1 MPRLTLF
8 KKILII
14 TFLLSLLPLMAS
26 SLILFFNLETT
37 SARLTSEIGDT
48 ADIQASESLQM
59 RASQVAESMADF
71 LRQCESDLI
80 FLSGSQLDQA
90 TLLNF
95 YASRRG
101 EIWYRTG
108 SASAPLEIREQVPLY
123 RSIALIDKNGRE
135 KLVIRDGAVVP
146 AIKLRNV
153 AEPARTEFLTE
164 DYFIRVRT
172 QPGKIYVSHLTGFH
186 ISKQDQLNGA
196 DEPEHARDGKSYQG
210 VIRLAA
216 ALFDARGTFNGVV
229 VVSLDHRHL
238 MEFTQHIDP
247 GHNFSTV
254 FPSYSSGNYAFM
266 FDDEGWIITH
276 PKYWDIRG
284 LDARG
289 QLIPPYSASSAKSD
303 IDNGRI
309 PFNLDHAGFIH
320 PNYPLVADQVRKQ
333 KAGFVDTTNV
343 GGAKKIMAYAPII
356 YDSGDYARHGVFG
369 GITIGFQ
376 LDQFQDAA
384 RKGSRLI
391 NLQLG
396 EHRTRS
402 GFILLITSILAGF
415 SAWGLSRGITRPLLQ
430 LTEGAHKLAEGD
442 IRSRV
447 VATSSDEIGV
457 LGRTFNFMADEL
469 ETRKNSLL
477 ATLDELQ
484 RSRMDILEERNFK
497 TSILESISSA
507 IITISP
513 AGVLTSING
522 VGLSFLPDTAWLGE
536 MYNNVFAEWPDVSAR
551 IDTVLQSSQG
561 YGREPLSR
569 LIDGE
574 MTYYDFG
581 LFPIGADAEMGL
593 TITLRNETERERLRE
608 ETIRLDRLA
617 SLGKLSAGIAHE
629 VRNPLTGISL
639 LLDDLHDKP
648 GFSAEDKEMLS
659 KALSE
664 IERVERLISALLNY
678 SSPVRTSF
686 REGDLTQLVKDIL
699 LLMRR
704 QAEKQGV
711 TLNVSYASLPQFRF
725 DPEKI
730 RQALI
735 NILKNALEVL
745 ESGGEI
751 SIATECRD
759 TTVTV
764 AIHDNGPGIPQQD
777 LPLIFEPFFT
787 RKGAGTGLGLSI
799 TQRIIEEHHGSLTVE
814 SDDSTGT
821 TFRIALPFDNPADLP
836 DGVRGQEMTVDVKA
850 RKLAVVRLIDN
861 LEKGDKL

>member
-8 KKILII
+8 KKILVI
-14 TFLLSLLPLMAS
+14 TLLLSLLPLVTS

-37 SARLTSEIGDT
+37 SSRLSSEIGGT
-48 ADIQASESLQM
+48 ADTQASESLQM
-59 RASQVAESMADF
+59 RASQVAENVADF

-80 FLSGSQLDQA
+80 FLSGSRLDRA
-90 TLLNF
+90 TLLKF

-108 SASAPLEIREQVPLY
+108 SASAPFETREQVPLY
-123 RSIALIDKNGRE
+123 RSIALIDRDGRE

-146 AIKLRNV
+146 TTDLKDV
-153 AEPARTEFLTE
+153 SVPARTEFLTE
-164 DYFIRVRT
+164 DYFTRVRT

-186 ISKQDQLNGA
+186 VSKQEQLNGA
-196 DEPEHARDGKSYQG
+196 DEPEDALDGKSYQG
-210 VIRLAA
+210 VIRFAA
-216 ALFDARGTFNGVV
+216 PLFDARGSFSGAVV
-229 VVSLDHRHL
+229 ISLDHRHL

-247 GHNFSTV
+247 GKNFSTA
-254 FPSYSSGNYAFM
+254 FPSYKSGNYAFM

-289 QLIPPYSASSAKSD
+289 GLIPPYSELSPKSD
-303 IDNGRI
+303 IQSGRI

-320 PNYPLVADQVRKQ
+320 PNYPRVADQTRKHR
-333 KAGFVDTTNV
+333 AGFVDTTNV
-343 GGAKKIMAYAPII
+343 GGARKIMAYAPII
-356 YDSGDYARHGVFG
+356 YDSGDYSRHGVFG
-369 GITIGFQ
+369 GVTIGSQ

-391 NLQLG
+391 NQQLG

-402 GFILLITSILAGF
+402 GVIVLITAILAGI
-415 SAWGLSRGITRPLLQ
+415 SAWGLSRNITRPLLQ
-430 LTEGAHKLAEGD
+430 LTESAHKLAGGD
-442 IRSRV
+442 ARIRV
-447 VATSSDEIGV
+447 TVTSADEIGE
-457 LGRTFNFMADEL
+457 LGRTFNLMADEL
-469 ETRKNSLL
+469 EIRKNSLL

-484 RSRMDILEERNFK
+484 RSRIDILDERNFK
-497 TSILESISSA
+497 TSVLESISSA

-513 AGVLTSING
+513 AGVLTSVNG
-522 VGLSFLPDTAWLGE
+522 VGQKLLSDSPCFGGE
-536 MYNNVFAEWPDVSAR
+536 YHEVFAAWPDVSAR
-551 IDTVLQSSQG
+551 IEAVLRTKEG
-561 YGREPLSR
+561 YGRVPLNR
-569 LIDGE
+569 QIDGE

-581 LFPIGADAEMGL
+581 LFPIGSDAEMGL
-593 TITLRNETERERLRE
+593 TVTLRNETERERLRE
-608 ETIRLDRLA
+608 ETVRLDRLA

-648 GFSAEDKEMLS
+648 GFSAEEKEMLS
-659 KALSE
+659 RALSE

-678 SSPVRTSF
+678 SSPARTSF
-686 REGDLTQLVKDIL
+686 REGDLTQILRDIL

-704 QAEKQGV
+704 EAEKRGV
-711 TLNVSYASLPQFRF
+711 AIDVSYAQLPLFRF

-745 ESGGEI
+745 DSGGI
-751 SIATECRD
+751 IALTTECLD
-759 TTVTV
+759 DAVTI
-764 AIHDNGPGIPQQD
+764 AIHDNGPGIRGQD
-777 LPLIFEPFFT
+777 LPLVFEPFFT

-799 TQRIIEEHHGSLTVE
+799 TQRIIEEHHGTLTVE
-814 SDDSTGT
+814 SGDTTGT
-821 TFRIALPFDNPADLP
+821 TFRITLPLGNQPA
-836 DGVRGQEMTVDVKA
+836 
-850 RKLAVVRLIDN
+850 
-861 LEKGDKL
+861 

>member
-8 KKILII
+8 KKFLVI
-14 TFLLSLLPLMAS
+14 TLLLSLLPLITS
-26 SLILFFNLETT
+26 SLILFFNLEST
-37 SARLTSEIGDT
+37 SARLTSEIGGT

-59 RASQVAESMADF
+59 RATQVAESMADF

-80 FLSGSQLDQA
+80 FLSSSQLDQT

-108 SASAPLEIREQVPLY
+108 SSSPPHEAREQVPLY
-123 RSIALIDKNGRE
+123 RSVALIDKHGRE

-146 AIKLRNV
+146 AQELRDV
-153 AEPARTEFLTE
+153 SDPARTEFLTE
-164 DYFIRVRT
+164 DYFTRVRT
-172 QPGKIYVSHLTGFH
+172 RPGKIYVSHLTGFH
-186 ISKQDQLNGA
+186 ISKQEQLNGA
-196 DEPEHARDGKSYQG
+196 DEPEHAFGGKSYQG
-210 VIRLAA
+210 VIRFAA
-216 ALFDARGTFNGVV
+216 ALFDARGSFNGVV
-229 VVSLDHRHL
+229 VISLDHRHL

-254 FPSYSSGNYAFM
+254 FPSYKSGNYAFM

-284 LDARG
+284 LDSRG
-289 QLIPPYSASSAKSD
+289 RLISPYSKSSAQSD
-303 IDNGRI
+303 IDSGRI

-320 PNYPLVADQVRKQ
+320 PNYPRVADQVRMQ
-333 KAGFVDTTNV
+333 KAGFVDTTNI
-343 GGAKKIMAYAPII
+343 GGARKIMAFAPII
-356 YDSGDYARHGVFG
+356 YGSGDYARQGVFG

-391 NLQLG
+391 NQQLG
-396 EHRTRS
+396 EHRSRS
-402 GFILLITSILAGF
+402 AFILLFTSLLAGF

-430 LTEGAHKLAEGD
+430 LTEGARKLAGGD

-447 VATSSDEIGV
+447 AVTTADEIGE
-457 LGRTFNFMADEL
+457 LTRTFNFMADEL
-469 ETRKNSLL
+469 ETRKNNLL
-477 ATLDELQ
+477 ATLDQLQ
-484 RSRMDILEERNFK
+484 RSRIDILEERNFK

-522 VGLSFLPDTAWLGE
+522 VGQKFLSDDVCLGVE
-536 MYNNVFAEWPDVSAR
+536 YHEVFAAWPDVCTR
-551 IDTVLQSSQG
+551 IEVVLRSKRG
-561 YGREPLSR
+561 YGREPLNR
-569 LIDGE
+569 QIDGE
-574 MTYYDFG
+574 MTYYDVG
-581 LFPIGADAEMGL
+581 LFPIGTDAEMGL
-593 TITLRNETERERLRE
+593 TVTLRNETERERLRE
-608 ETIRLDRLA
+608 ETVRLDRLA

-648 GFSAEDKEMLS
+648 GFSAEEKEMLS

-678 SSPVRTSF
+678 SSPVRTAF
-686 REGDLTQLVKDIL
+686 REGDLTGLAKDVL
-699 LLMRR
+699 MMMRR

-711 TLNVSYASLPQFRF
+711 VLNVTYGPLPQFRF

-745 ESGGEI
+745 ESGGIITI
-751 SIATECRD
+751 STGCSD

-764 AIHDNGPGIPQQD
+764 AITDNGPGIRQQD

-799 TQRIIEEHHGSLTVE
+799 TQRIIEEHHGTLTVE
-814 SDDSTGT
+814 SDGSTGT
-821 TFRIALPFDNPADLP
+821 TFRIALPLDNQSA
-836 DGVRGQEMTVDVKA
+836 
-850 RKLAVVRLIDN
+850 
-861 LEKGDKL
+861 

>member
-8 KKILII
+8 KKILVI
-14 TFLLSLLPLMAS
+14 TLLLSLLPLMAS
-26 SLILFFNLETT
+26 SLILFFNLEST
-37 SARLTSEIGDT
+37 SARLTSEIGGT

-59 RASQVAESMADF
+59 RATQIAENVAD
-71 LRQCESDLI
+71 LLHQCENDLM
-80 FLSGSQLDQA
+80 FLSRSQLDRS

-95 YASRRG
+95 YFSRRG
-101 EIWYRTG
+101 EIWYQTG
-108 SASAPLEIREQVPLY
+108 SASAPMEIHEQVPLY
-123 RSIALIDKNGRE
+123 HSISLIDRNGQE
-135 KLVIRDGAVVP
+135 KLVIKDGETIP
-146 AIKLRNV
+146 AAELKNV
-153 AEPARTEFLTE
+153 SHPAGTEFLTE
-164 DYFIRVRT
+164 DYFNRVRT

-196 DEPEHARDGKSYQG
+196 DEPEHAYDGKSYKG

-216 ALFDARGTFNGVV
+216 ALFDARGSFNGVV

-254 FPSYSSGNYAFM
+254 FPSYKSGNYAFM

-289 QLIPPYSASSAKSD
+289 RLIPPYSEKSAKSD

-320 PNYPLVADQVRKQ
+320 PNYPRVADQVRRQ

-356 YDSGDYARHGVFG
+356 YGSGDYSRHGVFG

-391 NLQLG
+391 NQQLG

-402 GFILLITSILAGF
+402 AVILLITSILAGF

-430 LTEGAHKLAEGD
+430 LTEGANKLAEGD
-442 IRSRV
+442 IHSRV
-447 VATSSDEIGV
+447 AVSSADEIGV

-469 ETRKNSLL
+469 EIRKNSLL

-484 RSRMDILEERNFK
+484 RSRIDILEERNFK

-513 AGVLTSING
+513 GGVLTSING
-522 VGLSFLPDTAWLGE
+522 VGQSVLSDAVCLGRKYTE
-536 MYNNVFAEWPDVSAR
+536 AFAAWPDVSAR
-551 IDTVLQSSQG
+551 IGDVLRGKKG

-569 LIDGE
+569 QIDGE

-648 GFSAEDKEMLS
+648 GFSVEDREMLS

-678 SSPVRTSF
+678 SSPVRTAF

-704 QAEKQGV
+704 QAEKQGI
-711 TLNVSYASLPQFRF
+711 TLNVSYVLLPQFRF

-735 NILKNALEVL
+735 NILKNAFEVL
-745 ESGGEI
+745 ESGGVVT
-751 SIATECRD
+751 IATGCHD

-764 AIHDNGPGIPQQD
+764 TIHDNGPGIREQD

-814 SDDSTGT
+814 SDGSSGS
-821 TFRIALPFDNPADLP
+821 TFRITLPLDN
-836 DGVRGQEMTVDVKA
+836 QSM
-850 RKLAVVRLIDN
+850 
-861 LEKGDKL
+861 

>member
-8 KKILII
+8 KKILV
-14 TFLLSLLPLMAS
+14 TTLLLSLLPLIAS
-26 SLILFFNLETT
+26 SLILFFNLEAT
-37 SARLTSEIGDT
+37 SARLTSEIGGT

-59 RASQVAESMADF
+59 RASHIAENVADF
-71 LRQCESDLI
+71 LHQCESDLI
-80 FLSGSQLDQA
+80 FLSRSQLDQT

-108 SASAPLEIREQVPLY
+108 SVAAPFETREQVPLY
-123 RSIALIDKNGRE
+123 RSIALIDKHGQE
-135 KLVIRDGAVVP
+135 KLVIRDGAAVP
-146 AIKLRNV
+146 AAELKNV
-153 AEPARTEFLTE
+153 ADPARTEFMTE
-164 DYFIRVRT
+164 EYFTSVRT
-172 QPGKIYVSHLTGFH
+172 HPGKIYVSHLTGFH
-186 ISKQDQLNGA
+186 ISKQEQLNGA
-196 DEPEHARDGKSYQG
+196 DEPENALDGKSYQG
-210 VIRLAA
+210 VIRFAA
-216 ALFDARGTFNGVV
+216 ALSDARGSFNGVV
-229 VVSLDHRHL
+229 VISLDHRHL
-238 MEFTQHIDP
+238 MELTQHIDP

-254 FPSYSSGNYAFM
+254 FPSYKSGNYAFM

-284 LDARG
+284 LDAHGR
-289 QLIPPYSASSAKSD
+289 LIPPYSVSSTKAD
-303 IDNGRI
+303 IDSGRI

-320 PNYPLVADQVRKQ
+320 PNYPRVADQVRSL

-343 GGAKKIMAYAPII
+343 GGAKKIMAYAPVI

-384 RKGSRLI
+384 HKGSRLI
-391 NLQLG
+391 NQQLG
-396 EHRTRS
+396 EHRKRS
-402 GFILLITSILAGF
+402 GVIILITSLLAGL

-430 LTEGAHKLAEGD
+430 LTEGARKLAEGD
-442 IRSRV
+442 IHSRV
-447 VATSSDEIGV
+447 TVISTDEIGE

-469 ETRKNSLL
+469 ETRKNNLL

-484 RSRMDILEERNFK
+484 RSRIDILDERNFK

-513 AGVLTSING
+513 AGALTSING
-522 VGLSFLPDTAWLGE
+522 VGQQFLSNDACLGKE
-536 MYNNVFAEWPDVSAR
+536 YHEVFASWPNVYAR
-551 IDTVLQSSQG
+551 VETVLRTKDG
-561 YGREPLSR
+561 YGRVPLNR
-569 LIDGE
+569 QVDGE

-581 LFPIGADAEMGL
+581 LFPIGNDAEMGL
-593 TITLRNETERERLRE
+593 TVTLRNETERERLRE
-608 ETIRLDRLA
+608 ETVRLDRLA

-648 GFSAEDKEMLS
+648 GFSPEDKEMLS
-659 KALSE
+659 KALAE

-678 SSPVRTSF
+678 SSPVRSNF
-686 REGDLTQLVKDIL
+686 REGDLTQLAKDVL

-711 TLNVSYASLPQFRF
+711 ALNVSYAPLPQFRF

-745 ESGGEI
+745 VHGGVI
-751 SIATECRD
+751 TIAIDCKD
-759 TTVTV
+759 STVTID
-764 AIHDNGPGIPQQD
+764 IHDNGPGIHEHD

-799 TQRIIEEHHGSLTVE
+799 TQRIIEEHHGALTVE
-814 SDDSTGT
+814 SDGSGGT
-821 TFRIALPFDNPADLP
+821 TFRITLP
-836 DGVRGQEMTVDVKA
+836 
-850 RKLAVVRLIDN
+850 LIN
-861 LEKGDKL
+861 QLV

>member
-8 KKILII
+8 KKILI
-14 TFLLSLLPLMAS
+14 TTLLLSLLPLIAS
-26 SLILFFNLETT
+26 SLIQIINLEST
-37 SARLTSEIGDT
+37 SARLTSEIGDR

-59 RASQVAESMADF
+59 RASQIAESMADF
-71 LRQCESDLI
+71 LRSCENDLI
-80 FLSGSQLDQA
+80 FLSRSQIDQA

-108 SASAPLEIREQVPLY
+108 TVAAPLETREYVPLY
-123 RSIALIDKNGRE
+123 RSIALIDKNGQE
-135 KLVIRDGAVVP
+135 KLVVRDGAVLPATELKNVSVP
-146 AIKLRNV
+146 AQ
-153 AEPARTEFLTE
+153 TEFLTE
-164 DYFIRVRT
+164 DYFTKVRT
-172 QPGKIYVSHLTGFH
+172 RPGKIYVSHLTGFH

-196 DEPEHARDGKSYQG
+196 DEPENARESKQYQG
-210 VIRLAA
+210 VIRFAA

-247 GHNFSTV
+247 GPGFSTV
-254 FPSYSSGNYAFM
+254 FPSYKSGNYAFM

-289 QLIPPYSASSAKSD
+289 QLIPPYSKTSGAADIAS
-303 IDNGRI
+303 GRI

-320 PNYPLVADQVRKQ
+320 PNYPKAADDVRK
-333 KAGFVDTTNV
+333 KRAGFVDTTNV
-343 GGAKKIMAYAPII
+343 GGAKKIMAYAPIL
-356 YDSGDYARHGVFG
+356 YNGGDYAQHGVFG

-391 NLQLG
+391 NQQLG
-396 EHRTRS
+396 AHRTRS
-402 GFILLITSILAGF
+402 GIILLITSLLAGF

-430 LTEGAHKLAEGD
+430 LTNGVNKLAEGD
-442 IRSRV
+442 IRNRV
-447 VATSSDEIGV
+447 TVTSADEIGD
-457 LGRTFNFMADEL
+457 LGRTFNIMADEL
-469 ETRKNSLL
+469 ETRKNNLL

-484 RSRMDILEERNFK
+484 RSRIDILDERNFK
-497 TSILESISSA
+497 TSVLESISSA
-507 IITISP
+507 IFTISP
-513 AGVLTSING
+513 SGFLTSING
-522 VGLSFLPDTAWLGE
+522 VGRKLISDADSFDRE
-536 MYNNVFAEWPDVSAR
+536 YHEVFAEWPDVCDR
-551 IDTVLQSSQG
+551 IAFVLKMKTG
-561 YGREPLSR
+561 YGRDAITR
-569 LIDGE
+569 QTDGKSE
-574 MTYYDFG
+574 YYDFG
-581 LFPIGADAEMGL
+581 LFPIGIDAEMGL
-593 TITLRNETERERLRE
+593 TITLRNETEREHLRE
-608 ETIRLDRLA
+608 ETVRLDRLA

-648 GFSAEDKEMLS
+648 GFSTEDREMLS

-664 IERVERLISALLNY
+664 IERVERLITALLNY

-686 REGDLTQLVKDIL
+686 REGDLTQIIQDIL
-699 LLMRR
+699 LLMHRT
-704 QAEKQGV
+704 AEKQGV
-711 TLNVSYASLPQFRF
+711 EFTPTYALLPPFRF

-735 NILKNALEVL
+735 NIFKNALEVL
-745 ESGGEI
+745 ETGGKI
-751 SIATECRD
+751 IITTECHD
-759 TTVTV
+759 MHITITVT
-764 AIHDNGPGIPQQD
+764 DNGPGITQQD

-799 TQRIIEEHHGSLTVE
+799 TQRIIEEHRGALTVE
-814 SDDSTGT
+814 SDGVSGT
-821 TFRIALPFDNPADLP
+821 TFRIVLPRDNQQ
-836 DGVRGQEMTVDVKA
+836 G
-850 RKLAVVRLIDN
+850 
-861 LEKGDKL
+861 

>member
-8 KKILII
+8 KKFLVI
-14 TFLLSLLPLMAS
+14 TLLLSLLPLITS
-26 SLILFFNLETT
+26 SLILFFNLEST
-37 SARLTSEIGDT
+37 SARLASEIGDT

-59 RASQVAESMADF
+59 RATQVAESVADF

-80 FLSGSQLDQA
+80 FLSSSQLDQS

-101 EIWYRTG
+101 EIWSR
-108 SASAPLEIREQVPLY
+108 SRSSSAPLETREQVPLY
-123 RSIALIDKNGRE
+123 RSMAIIDKHGRE
-135 KLVIRDGAVVP
+135 KLVIRDGAVV
-146 AIKLRNV
+146 AA
-153 AEPARTEFLTE
+153 AELTDVSDPARTEFLTE
-164 DYFIRVRT
+164 DYFSRVRT
-172 QPGKIYVSHLTGFH
+172 HPGKIYVSHLTGFH

-196 DEPEHARDGKSYQG
+196 DEPEHALDGKSYQG
-210 VIRLAA
+210 VIRFAA
-216 ALFDARGTFNGVV
+216 ALFDARGSFNGVV
-229 VVSLDHRHL
+229 VIALDHRHL

-254 FPSYSSGNYAFM
+254 FPSYKSGNYAFM

-284 LDARG
+284 LDAG
-289 QLIPPYSASSAKSD
+289 GHLIPPYSESSRASD
-303 IDNGRI
+303 IESGRI

-320 PNYPLVADQVRKQ
+320 PNYPRVADLVRKQ

-343 GGAKKIMAYAPII
+343 GGAKKIMAYAPIM
-356 YDSGDYARHGVFG
+356 YNSGDYARHGVFG

-376 LDQFQDAA
+376 LDQFHDAA

-391 NLQLG
+391 NQQLG

-402 GFILLITSILAGF
+402 ALILLVTSLLAGF

-430 LTEGAHKLAEGD
+430 LTEGAHRLAGGD
-442 IRSRV
+442 ISSRV
-447 VATSSDEIGV
+447 AVTSADEIGE
-457 LGRTFNFMADEL
+457 LTRTFNFMADEL
-469 ETRKNSLL
+469 ETRKNNLL
-477 ATLDELQ
+477 ATLDQLQ
-484 RSRMDILEERNFK
+484 RSRIDILEERNFK
-497 TSILESISSA
+497 TSVLESISSA

-522 VGLSFLPDTAWLGE
+522 VGQQFLSDAVRLGME
-536 MYNNVFAEWPDVSAR
+536 YHEVFAAWPDVCSR
-551 IDTVLQSSQG
+551 IQEVLRAKRG
-561 YGREPLSR
+561 YGREPLTR
-569 LIDGE
+569 QINGE

-581 LFPIGADAEMGL
+581 LFPIGTDAEMGL
-593 TITLRNETERERLRE
+593 TVTLRNETERERLRE
-608 ETIRLDRLA
+608 ETVRLDRLA

-648 GFSAEDKEMLS
+648 GFSAEEREMLS
-659 KALSE
+659 KALAE

-678 SSPVRTSF
+678 SSPVRTAF
-686 REGDLTQLVKDIL
+686 REGDLTQLVKDVL
-699 LLMRR
+699 LMMRR

-711 TLNVSYASLPQFRF
+711 TLNVSYALLPQFRF

-735 NILKNALEVL
+735 NIMKNALEVL
-745 ESGGEI
+745 ESGGI
-751 SIATECRD
+751 ITIATGCHD

-764 AIHDNGPGIPQQD
+764 TIHDNGPGIHQQD
-777 LPLIFEPFFT
+777 LSLIFEPFFT
-787 RKGAGTGLGLSI
+787 RKGTGTGLGLSI
-799 TQRIIEEHHGSLTVE
+799 TQRIIEEHHGTLTVE
-814 SDDSTGT
+814 SNAAAGT
-821 TFRIALPFDNPADLP
+821 TFRIALPLDNRSA
-836 DGVRGQEMTVDVKA
+836 
-850 RKLAVVRLIDN
+850 
-861 LEKGDKL
+861 

>member
-8 KKILII
+8 KKILVI
-14 TFLLSLLPLMAS
+14 TLLLSLLPLITS
-26 SLILFFNLETT
+26 SLILFFNLEST
-37 SARLTSEIGDT
+37 SARLTTEIGDT

-59 RASQVAESMADF
+59 RASQVAENVADF
-71 LRQCESDLI
+71 LRQCENDLI
-80 FLSGSQLDQA
+80 FLSRTQLDQT

-108 SASAPLEIREQVPLY
+108 NAAAPFETHEQVPLY

-135 KLVIRDGAVVP
+135 QLVIRDGVAVP
-146 AIKLRNV
+146 EAELKNV
-153 AEPARTEFLTE
+153 ADPSRTEFLTE
-164 DYFIRVRT
+164 DYFTRVRT
-172 QPGKIYVSHLTGFH
+172 QPGKIYVSHLTGSH

-196 DEPEHARDGKSYQG
+196 DEPEHALDGKTYQG
-210 VIRLAA
+210 VVRFAA
-216 ALFDARGTFNGVV
+216 ALFDARGVFNGVV
-229 VVSLDHRHL
+229 VISLDHRHL

-247 GHNFSTV
+247 GRNFSTV
-254 FPSYSSGNYAFM
+254 FPSYKSGNYAFM

-289 QLIPPYSASSAKSD
+289 QLVPPYSSASSKSD
-303 IDNGRI
+303 IDSGRI

-320 PNYPLVADQVRKQ
+320 PNYPLVADQVRKL
-333 KAGFVDTTNV
+333 KGGFVDTTNV
-343 GGAKKIMAYAPII
+343 GGAKKIMAYAPIV
-356 YDSGDYARHGVFG
+356 YKSGDYSRHGVFG

-376 LDQFQDAA
+376 LNQFQDAA

-391 NLQLG
+391 NQQLG

-402 GFILLITSILAGF
+402 GVILLITSILACI
-415 SAWGLSRGITRPLLQ
+415 SAWGLSRGITSPLLQ
-430 LTEGAHKLAEGD
+430 LTEGARKLAEGD
-442 IRSRV
+442 ISSRV
-447 VATSSDEIGV
+447 AITSTDEIGE
-457 LGRTFNFMADEL
+457 LARTFNVMADEL
-469 ETRKNSLL
+469 EARKNNLL

-484 RSRMDILEERNFK
+484 RSRIDILDERNFK
-497 TSILESISSA
+497 TSVLESISSA

-513 AGVLTSING
+513 DGALTSING
-522 VGLSFLPDTAWLGE
+522 VGQKLLSDSVSLGVEYHTVFTA
-536 MYNNVFAEWPDVSAR
+536 WPDVCTR
-551 IDTVLQSSQG
+551 IEAVLQTKLG

-569 LIDGE
+569 QIDGE
-574 MTYYDFG
+574 ITYYDFG
-581 LFPIGADAEMGL
+581 LFPIGTDAEMGL
-593 TITLRNETERERLRE
+593 TVTLRNETERERLRE
-608 ETIRLDRLA
+608 ETVRLDRLA

-648 GFSAEDKEMLS
+648 GFSTDDKEMLS
-659 KALSE
+659 KALAE

-678 SSPVRTSF
+678 SSPVRTDF
-686 REGDLTQLVKDIL
+686 REGDLTPIVKDIL

-711 TLNVSYASLPQFRF
+711 TLNVSYAPLPAFRF

-745 ESGGEI
+745 ESGGI
-751 SIATECRD
+751 ITITTECLD
-759 TTVTV
+759 TVVTI
-764 AIHDNGPGIPQQD
+764 AIHDNGPGIREQD

-799 TQRIIEEHHGSLTVE
+799 TQRIIEEHHGTLTVE
-814 SDDSTGT
+814 SDDTTGT
-821 TFRIALPFDNPADLP
+821 MFRIALPLDNRP
-836 DGVRGQEMTVDVKA
+836 D
-850 RKLAVVRLIDN
+850 
-861 LEKGDKL
+861 

>member
-8 KKILII
+8 KKILV
-14 TFLLSLLPLMAS
+14 TSLLLSLLPLMAS
-26 SLILFFNLETT
+26 SLILFFNLEST
-37 SARLTSEIGDT
+37 SARLTSEIGGT
-48 ADIQASESLQM
+48 ADLQASESLRM
-59 RASQVAESMADF
+59 RASQVAENVADF

-80 FLSGSQLDQA
+80 FLSRSQLDQA

-108 SASAPLEIREQVPLY
+108 SAAAPLEAREQVPLY
-123 RSIALIDKNGRE
+123 RSIALIDRNGRE
-135 KLVIRDGAVVP
+135 KQVIKDSAVVP
-146 AIKLRNV
+146 AAELKNV
-153 AEPARTEFLTE
+153 ADPARTEYLTE
-164 DYFIRVRT
+164 EYFNRVRS

-196 DEPEHARDGKSYQG
+196 DEPEHALDGKTYQG
-210 VIRLAA
+210 VIRFAA
-216 ALFDARGTFNGVV
+216 ALFDARGSFNGVV
-229 VVSLDHRHL
+229 VLSLDHRHL

-247 GHNFSTV
+247 GRNFSTV
-254 FPSYSSGNYAFM
+254 FPSYKSGNYAFM

-276 PKYWDIRG
+276 PKYWDLRG
-284 LDARG
+284 LDAHG
-289 QLIPPYSASSAKSD
+289 ILIPPYSASSTEAD
-303 IDNGRI
+303 IESGRI

-320 PNYPLVADQVRKQ
+320 PNYPQVSDQVRK
-333 KAGFVDTTNV
+333 KKTGFVDTTNV
-343 GGAKKIMAYAPII
+343 GGAKKIMAYAPIL
-356 YDSGDYARHGVFG
+356 YDSGDYSRHGVFG

-391 NLQLG
+391 NRQLG
-396 EHRTRS
+396 EHRTLS
-402 GFILLITSILAGF
+402 AVILLITAALAGL
-415 SAWGLSRGITRPLLQ
+415 SAWGLSRGITKPLQQ

-442 IRSRV
+442 IHSRV
-447 VATSSDEIGV
+447 DVNSADEIGE
-457 LGRTFNFMADEL
+457 LARTFNVMADEL

-477 ATLDELQ
+477 TTLDQLQ
-484 RSRMDILEERNFK
+484 RSRIDILDERNFK
-497 TSILESISSA
+497 TSVLESISSA

-513 AGVLTSING
+513 AGTLTSING
-522 VGLSFLPDTAWLGE
+522 VGQQFLSESASLGTE
-536 MYNNVFAEWPDVSAR
+536 YHELFAAWPDVSAR
-551 IDTVLQSSQG
+551 IDSVLATKQG
-561 YGREPLSR
+561 YGREPLGR
-569 LIDGE
+569 QVDGE

-593 TITLRNETERERLRE
+593 TVTLRNETERERLRE

-639 LLDDLHDKP
+639 LLDDLHDRP
-648 GFSAEDKEMLS
+648 GFNAEDKEMLS
-659 KALSE
+659 RALAE

-678 SSPVRTSF
+678 SSPVRSDF
-686 REGDLTQLVKDIL
+686 REGDLTQLLRDIL

-711 TLNVSYASLPQFRF
+711 LLNVSYAPLPRFRF

-745 ESGGEI
+745 ESGGVVTI
-751 SIATECRD
+751 TTECND
-759 TTVTV
+759 TTITI
-764 AIHDNGPGIPQQD
+764 AINDNGPGIRHED

-799 TQRIIEEHHGSLTVE
+799 TQRIIEEHHGTLTVE
-814 SDDSTGT
+814 SDAAVGT
-821 TFRIALPFDNPADLP
+821 TFRISLPLDHQPA
-836 DGVRGQEMTVDVKA
+836 
-850 RKLAVVRLIDN
+850 
-861 LEKGDKL
+861 

>member
-8 KKILII
+8 KKILLI
-14 TFLLSLLPLMAS
+14 TLLLSLLPLMVS
-26 SLILFFNLETT
+26 SLILIFNLKST
-37 SARLTSEIGDT
+37 SDRLTSEIADT
-48 ADIQASESLQM
+48 ADFQASESLQM
-59 RASQVAESMADF
+59 RATQVAESMADF
-71 LRQCESDLI
+71 LRNCENDLI
-80 FLSGSQLDQA
+80 FLSRSEPDQE

-95 YASRRG
+95 YASRVG

-108 SASAPLEIREQVPLY
+108 SAAAPLEIREQIPLY
-123 RSIALIDKNGRE
+123 KSIAVIDRNGQE
-135 KLVIRDGAVVP
+135 KLVIRDNGIVP
-146 AIKLRNV
+146 ERELKNV
-153 AEPARTEFLTE
+153 SNPARTDFLTE
-164 DYFIRVRT
+164 DYFTRVRT
-172 QPGKIYVSHLTGFH
+172 HPGRIFISHLTGFH
-186 ISKQDQLNGA
+186 ISKQEQLNGA
-196 DEPEHARDGKSYQG
+196 DEPEDALDGKSYRG
-210 VIRLAA
+210 VIRFAA
-216 ALFDARGTFNGVV
+216 ALYDVRGNFNGVIV
-229 VVSLDHRHL
+229 ISLDHRHL

-254 FPSYSSGNYAFM
+254 FPSYKSGNYAFM

-284 LDARG
+284 LDSAG
-289 QLIPPYSASSAKSD
+289 NIIPPYTKYSLESD
-303 IDNGRI
+303 IATGRI

-320 PNYPLVADQVRKQ
+320 PNYPLVAAQVRKQ

-356 YDSGDYARHGVFG
+356 FDGGDYSRYGVFG

-376 LDQFQDAA
+376 LDQFHDAA

-396 EHRTRS
+396 EHSKRS
-402 GFILLITSILAGF
+402 GIILLITSILAGF

-442 IRSRV
+442 IHSRV
-447 VATSSDEIGV
+447 PVTSSDEIGE
-457 LGRTFNFMADEL
+457 LGRTFNVMADEL

-477 ATLDELQ
+477 TTLEELQ

-497 TSILESISSA
+497 TSVLESISSA

-513 AGVLTSING
+513 AGILTSING
-522 VGLSFLPDTAWLGE
+522 VGLEVISASTRLGSK
-536 MYNNVFAEWPDVSAR
+536 YRDVFAEWPEVLTR
-551 IDTVLQSSQG
+551 IDAVIQSKLG
-561 YGREPLSR
+561 YGRDLLHR
-569 LIDGE
+569 QVDGE
-574 MTYYDFG
+574 ITYYDFG
-581 LFPIGADAEMGL
+581 LFPIGPSADLGL
-593 TITLRNETERERLRE
+593 TVTLRNETEREKLRE

-648 GFSAEDKEMLS
+648 GFCVEDKEMLS

-664 IERVERLISALLNY
+664 IERVERLVSALLSY
-678 SSPVRTSF
+678 SSPVRTAF
-686 REGDLTQLVKDIL
+686 RQGDLTQLLNDVL
-699 LLMRR
+699 LFMRR
-704 QAEKQGV
+704 QAEKQDVAV
-711 TLNVSYASLPQFRF
+711 TITHAPLPQFRF

-745 ESGGEI
+745 EAGGAI
-751 SIATECRD
+751 TI
-759 TTVTV
+759 TTGCHEGAVTIT
-764 AIHDNGPGIPQQD
+764 IHDDGPGIDEQD

-799 TQRIIEEHHGSLTVE
+799 TQRIIEEHHGLLTVE
-814 SDDSTGT
+814 SDAATGT
-821 TFRIALPFDNPADLP
+821 TFRITLP
-836 DGVRGQEMTVDVKA
+836 
-850 RKLAVVRLIDN
+850 
-861 LEKGDKL
+861 LENSQV

>member
-8 KKILII
+8 KKILVI
-14 TFLLSLLPLMAS
+14 TLLLSLLPLIAS
-26 SLILFFNLETT
+26 SLILFFNLEST
-37 SARLTSEIGDT
+37 SARLTSEIGGT

-59 RASQVAESMADF
+59 RASQVAENMADF
-71 LRQCESDLI
+71 LRQCESDLV
-80 FLSGSQLDQA
+80 FLSRSQLDQA

-108 SASAPLEIREQVPLY
+108 SASAPLEIHEHVPLY
-123 RSIALIDKNGRE
+123 HSIALIDKNGLE
-135 KLVIRDGAVVP
+135 KLVIKEGEVVP
-146 AIKLRNV
+146 ADELKNV
-153 AEPARTEFLTE
+153 SNPDRTEFLTE
-164 DYFIRVRT
+164 DYFTRVRT

-196 DEPEHARDGKSYQG
+196 DEPEHAFDGKSYQG
-210 VIRLAA
+210 VIRFAA
-216 ALFDARGTFNGVV
+216 ALFDARGSFNGVV

-254 FPSYSSGNYAFM
+254 FPSYKSGNYAFM

-289 QLIPPYSASSAKSD
+289 RLIPPYSASSAKAD

-320 PNYPLVADQVRKQ
+320 PNYPRVADQVRKQ
-333 KAGFVDTTNV
+333 TAGFVDTTNV
-343 GGAKKIMAYAPII
+343 GGARKIMAYAPII
-356 YDSGDYARHGVFG
+356 YGSGDYSRHGVFG

-391 NLQLG
+391 NQQLG

-402 GFILLITSILAGF
+402 GVILLITSLLAGF

-430 LTEGAHKLAEGD
+430 LTESARKLASGD
-442 IRSRV
+442 FHSRV
-447 VATSSDEIGV
+447 AVTAADEIGV

-469 ETRKNSLL
+469 ENRKNSLL

-484 RSRMDILEERNFK
+484 RSRIDILDERNFK
-497 TSILESISSA
+497 TSVLESISSA

-522 VGLSFLPDTAWLGE
+522 VGQKYLSNAVSPDREYHEL
-536 MYNNVFAEWPDVSAR
+536 FAAWPDVSAR
-551 IDTVLQSSQG
+551 IDTVLRTKDG
-561 YGREPLSR
+561 YGRVPLSR
-569 LIDGE
+569 QIDGE

-581 LFPIGADAEMGL
+581 LFPIGTNADMGL

-608 ETIRLDRLA
+608 ETMRLDRLA

-678 SSPVRTSF
+678 STPVRTAF

-711 TLNVSYASLPQFRF
+711 VLDVSYATLPRFRF

-745 ESGGEI
+745 ESGGVI
-751 SIATECRD
+751 TIATECHD

-764 AIHDNGPGIPQQD
+764 AIRDNGPGIPQQD

-799 TQRIIEEHHGSLTVE
+799 TQRIIEEHHGALTV
-814 SDDSTGT
+814 DSEEATGT
-821 TFRIALPFDNPADLP
+821 TFRIVLPLDNRP
-836 DGVRGQEMTVDVKA
+836 DKVSNAT
-850 RKLAVVRLIDN
+850 
-861 LEKGDKL
+861 

>member
-8 KKILII
+8 KRILVI
-14 TFLLSLLPLMAS
+14 TLLLSLLPLIAS

-37 SARLTSEIGDT
+37 STRLTSEIGGT

-59 RASQVAESMADF
+59 RASQVAESVADF
-71 LRQCESDLI
+71 LRNCESDLI
-80 FLSGSQLDQA
+80 FLSRSQLDQP

-101 EIWYRTG
+101 EIWYRTVG
-108 SASAPLEIREQVPLY
+108 ASTALETREQVPLY
-123 RSIALIDKNGRE
+123 RTITMIDKNGRE
-135 KLVIRDGAVVP
+135 KLSIKDGAIVP
-146 AIKLRNV
+146 AAELKNV
-153 AEPARTEFLTE
+153 ANPSQTEFKTE
-164 DYFIRVRT
+164 DYFTRVRT

-196 DEPEHARDGKSYQG
+196 DEPEHALDGKLYQG
-210 VIRLAA
+210 VIRFAA
-216 ALFDARGTFNGVV
+216 AIFDAGGSFNGVV

-254 FPSYSSGNYAFM
+254 FPSYKSGNYSFM

-284 LDARG
+284 LDVQGR
-289 QLIPPYSASSAKSD
+289 LIPPYAKTSSTPD
-303 IDNGRI
+303 IDRGRI

-320 PNYPLVADQVRKQ
+320 SNYPRVADQVRKQ

-343 GGAKKIMAYAPII
+343 GGAKKMMAYAPIL
-356 YDSGDYARHGVFG
+356 YDSGDYARQGIFG

-391 NLQLG
+391 NQQLG
-396 EHRTRS
+396 EHRSRS
-402 GFILLITSILAGF
+402 GVILLITSLIAGF

-447 VATSSDEIGV
+447 TVTSVDEIGE
-457 LGRTFNFMADEL
+457 LGRTFNLMADEL
-469 ETRKNSLL
+469 ETRKNNLL

-484 RSRMDILEERNFK
+484 RSRIDILDERNFK

-522 VGLSFLPDTAWLGE
+522 IGQKFLSGTARLGMGYHE
-536 MYNNVFAEWPDVSAR
+536 MFAAWPDVHRR
-551 IDTVLQSSQG
+551 IDIVLRTKQG
-561 YGREPLSR
+561 YGREPLKR
-569 LIDGE
+569 QIDGE
-574 MTYYDFG
+574 MTYYDIG
-581 LFPIGADAEMGL
+581 LFPIGTDSEMGL
-593 TITLRNETERERLRE
+593 TVTLRNETERERLRE

-648 GFSAEDKEMLS
+648 GFSAEDKDMLS

-678 SSPVRTSF
+678 STPVRTTL

-711 TLNVSYASLPQFRF
+711 VIDVTYSPLPLFMF
-725 DPEKI
+725 DPEKV

-735 NILKNALEVL
+735 NILKNGLEVL
-745 ESGGEI
+745 ESGGVI
-751 SIATECRD
+751 TITTECLD
-759 TTVTV
+759 TAVTI
-764 AIHDNGPGIPQQD
+764 AIHDNGPGIRPQD

-799 TQRIIEEHHGSLTVE
+799 TQRIIEEHHGTMTVE
-814 SDDSTGT
+814 SDGIHGT
-821 TFRIALPFDNPADLP
+821 TFHIGLPLN
-836 DGVRGQEMTVDVKA
+836 
-850 RKLAVVRLIDN
+850 
-861 LEKGDKL
+861 

>member
-8 KKILII
+8 KKILVI
-14 TFLLSLLPLMAS
+14 TLLLSLLPLMAS
-26 SLILFFNLETT
+26 SLILFFNLEST
-37 SARLTSEIGDT
+37 SVRLTSEIGGT

-59 RASQVAESMADF
+59 RATQVAESMADF
-71 LRQCESDLI
+71 LRHCENDLI

-95 YASRRG
+95 FASRRG

-108 SASAPLEIREQVPLY
+108 SASAPLEVREQVPLY
-123 RSIALIDKNGRE
+123 RSIALIDKHGRE
-135 KLVIRDGAVVP
+135 QLVIRDGSVLPIAEL
-146 AIKLRNV
+146 KNV
-153 AEPARTEFLTE
+153 SSPARTEFLTE
-164 DYFIRVRT
+164 DYFTRVRT
-172 QPGKIYVSHLTGFH
+172 QPGKVYVSHLTGFH

-196 DEPEHARDGKSYQG
+196 DEPEHAFDGKSYQG

-216 ALFDARGTFNGVV
+216 ALFDDRGSFNGVV

-254 FPSYSSGNYAFM
+254 FPSYRSGNYAFM

-284 LDARG
+284 LDASG
-289 QLIPPYSASSAKSD
+289 HLIPPYSKDSVKSD
-303 IDNGRI
+303 IDSGRI

-333 KAGFVDTTNV
+333 KAGYVDTTNV

-356 YDSGDYARHGVFG
+356 FDSGDYERYGVFG

-402 GFILLITSILAGF
+402 GVILLITSLLAGF

-442 IRSRV
+442 IHSRV
-447 VATSSDEIGV
+447 TITSADEIGE

-469 ETRKNSLL
+469 ETRKTSLL

-484 RSRMDILEERNFK
+484 RSRMDILDERNFK

-522 VGLSFLPDTAWLGE
+522 VGLSFLSCTVCLGE
-536 MYNNVFAEWPDVSAR
+536 RYTVVFAAWPGVTSR
-551 IDTVLQSSQG
+551 IDTVLRTNQG
-561 YGREPLSR
+561 YGREPLNR

-581 LFPIGADAEMGL
+581 LFPIGTDAEMGL
-593 TITLRNETERERLRE
+593 TVTLRNETERERLRE

-648 GFSAEDKEMLS
+648 GFNTEDKEMLS

-664 IERVERLISALLNY
+664 IERVERLISALLSY
-678 SSPVRTSF
+678 SSPVRTAF
-686 REGDLTQLVKDIL
+686 REGDLTQVLKDIL
-699 LLMRR
+699 LFMRR

-711 TLNVSYASLPQFRF
+711 TLTVSYAPLPQFRF

-745 ESGGEI
+745 ESGGVI
-751 SIATECRD
+751 TVVTECHD

-764 AIHDNGPGIPQQD
+764 AIYDNGPGIREQD

-799 TQRIIEEHHGSLTVE
+799 TQRIIEEHHGLLTVE
-814 SDDSTGT
+814 SDGLSGT
-821 TFRIALPFDNPADLP
+821 TFKITLPLEHCP
-836 DGVRGQEMTVDVKA
+836 D
-850 RKLAVVRLIDN
+850 
-861 LEKGDKL
+861 

>member
-14 TFLLSLLPLMAS
+14 TLLLSLLPLIAS
-26 SLILFFNLETT
+26 SLILFFNLEST
-37 SARLTSEIGDT
+37 SARLTSEIGGT
-48 ADIQASESLQM
+48 ADMQASESLQM
-59 RASQVAESMADF
+59 RASQVAESVADF

-80 FLSGSQLDQA
+80 FLSRSQLDQA

-101 EIWYRTG
+101 EIWYRSG
-108 SASAPLEIREQVPLY
+108 SAAAPHETREQVPLY
-123 RSIALIDKNGRE
+123 RSIALIDKNGQE
-135 KLVIRDGAVVP
+135 KMVIKDSAVVP
-146 AIKLRNV
+146 AAELKNV
-153 AEPARTEFLTE
+153 ANPARTEFLTE
-164 DYFIRVRT
+164 DYFTKVRT

-196 DEPEHARDGKSYQG
+196 DEPEHALDGKSYKG
-210 VIRLAA
+210 VVRFAA
-216 ALFDARGTFNGVV
+216 ALFDARGSFNGVV

-254 FPSYSSGNYAFM
+254 FPSYKSGNYSFM

-284 LDARG
+284 LDSYG
-289 QLIPPYSASSAKSD
+289 QLIPPYSKSSTEAD
-303 IDNGRI
+303 INIGRI
-309 PFNLDHAGFIH
+309 PYNLDHAGFIH
-320 PNYPLVADQVRKQ
+320 PNYPLVATEVRKQ
-333 KAGFVDTTNV
+333 KAGFVDATNV
-343 GGAKKIMAYAPII
+343 GGAKKIMAYAPIL
-356 YDSGDYARHGVFG
+356 YDSGDYRRHGVFG

-376 LDQFQDAA
+376 LNQFQDVA

-391 NLQLG
+391 NQQLG
-396 EHRTRS
+396 QHRKRS
-402 GFILLITSILAGF
+402 VFILLITSLLAGF

-442 IRSRV
+442 AHSRV
-447 VATSSDEIGV
+447 AVTSGDEVGE
-457 LGRTFNFMADEL
+457 LGRTFNVMADEL

-484 RSRMDILEERNFK
+484 RSRIDILAERNFK
-497 TSILESISSA
+497 TSVLESISSA

-513 AGVLTSING
+513 SGALTSING
-522 VGLSFLPDTAWLGE
+522 VGLKFLSDTATLGME
-536 MYNNVFAEWPDVSAR
+536 YHELFSAWPDVCERVETALV
-551 IDTVLQSSQG
+551 TQQG
-561 YGREPLSR
+561 YGRKPLVR
-569 LIDGE
+569 QIDGE
-574 MTYYDFG
+574 TTYYDFG
-581 LFPIGADAEMGL
+581 LFPIGSGGEMGV
-593 TITLRNETERERLRE
+593 TVTLRNETERERLRE

-659 KALSE
+659 RALAE

-678 SSPVRTSF
+678 SSPVRTAF
-686 REGDLTQLVKDIL
+686 REGDFTQILNDIL

-711 TLNVSYASLPQFRF
+711 VLNVSLVPLPHFRF

-745 ESGGEI
+745 ESGGI
-751 SIATECRD
+751 ITITTEFH
-759 TTVTV
+759 TTAVMV
-764 AIHDNGPGIPQQD
+764 AISDNGPGIPTKD

-799 TQRIIEEHHGSLTVE
+799 TQRIIEEHHGALNVE
-814 SDDSTGT
+814 SDGSTGT
-821 TFRIALPFDNPADLP
+821 TFRITLPLDNRPA
-836 DGVRGQEMTVDVKA
+836 
-850 RKLAVVRLIDN
+850 
-861 LEKGDKL
+861 

>member
-14 TFLLSLLPLMAS
+14 TLLLSLLPLMAS
-26 SLILFFNLETT
+26 SLILFLNLETT

-48 ADIQASESLQM
+48 AYMQASESLQM
-59 RASQVAESMADF
+59 RASQVAESVADF
-71 LRQCESDLI
+71 LRQCESDLV
-80 FLSGSQLDQA
+80 FLSRSQLDQA
-90 TLLNF
+90 TLHNF
-95 YASRRG
+95 YDSRRS
-101 EIWYRTG
+101 EIWYRGG
-108 SASAPLEIREQVPLY
+108 SPSAMPESRELVPLY
-123 RSIALIDKNGRE
+123 RSIAIIDKQGRE
-135 KLVIRDGAVVP
+135 KLVIRDGATVP
-146 AIKLRNV
+146 AAELRDV
-153 AEPARTEFLTE
+153 ADPARTEFLTE
-164 DYFIRVRT
+164 DYFNRVRS

-196 DEPEHARDGKSYQG
+196 DEPEHAIGGKSYRG
-210 VIRLAA
+210 IIRFAA
-216 ALFDARGTFNGVV
+216 ALFDARGDFNGMVV
-229 VVSLDHRHL
+229 ISLDHRHL

-247 GHNFSTV
+247 GHNFSTP
-254 FPSYSSGNYAFM
+254 FPSYKSGNYAFM

-284 LDARG
+284 FDAG
-289 QLIPPYSASSAKSD
+289 GSLIPPYARTSAKAD
-303 IDNGRI
+303 IESGRI

-320 PNYPLVADQVRKQ
+320 PNYPRVADQVRKCT
-333 KAGFVDTTNV
+333 AGFVDTTNV

-356 YDSGDYARHGVFG
+356 YDSGDYSRHGVFG

-384 RKGSRLI
+384 RQGSRLI
-391 NLQLG
+391 NQQLG

-402 GFILLITSILAGF
+402 GIILLITSLLAAL

-430 LTEGAHKLAEGD
+430 LTEGAHKLAGGD
-442 IRSRV
+442 ISSRV
-447 VATSSDEIGV
+447 PVTSADEVGE

-469 ETRKNSLL
+469 EIRKNSLL

-484 RSRMDILEERNFK
+484 RSRVDILDERNFK

-507 IITISP
+507 IMTISP
-513 AGVLTSING
+513 AGRLTSING
-522 VGLSFLPDTAWLGE
+522 VGQQYLSDAVSLGME
-536 MYNNVFAEWPDVSAR
+536 YHEVFAAWPDVCAR
-551 IDTVLQSSQG
+551 IEAVLQSTQG
-561 YGREPLSR
+561 YGREPLNR
-569 LIDGE
+569 HIDGE
-574 MTYYDFG
+574 VTYYDVG
-581 LFPIGADAEMGL
+581 IFPIGTGAEMGL
-593 TITLRNETERERLRE
+593 TVTLRNETEREHLRE
-608 ETIRLDRLA
+608 ETVRLDRLA

-639 LLDDLHDKP
+639 LLDDLHDRP
-648 GFSAEDKEMLS
+648 GFSTEDREMLS

-678 SSPVRTSF
+678 SSPVRTAF
-686 REGDLTQLVKDIL
+686 REGDLTQILKDIL

-711 TLNVSYASLPQFRF
+711 DLKVSYAELPQFRF

-745 ESGGEI
+745 DSGGTI
-751 SIATECRD
+751 TITTGCHD
-759 TTVTV
+759 TTVTI
-764 AIHDNGPGIPQQD
+764 AIHDNGPGIEQQD
-777 LPLIFEPFFT
+777 LPLIFEPYFT

-799 TQRIIEEHHGSLTVE
+799 TQRIIAEHHGTLSVE
-814 SDDSTGT
+814 SDGLAGT
-821 TFRIALPFDNPADLP
+821 TFRITLPLLNQL
-836 DGVRGQEMTVDVKA
+836 TVTA
-850 RKLAVVRLIDN
+850 A
-861 LEKGDKL
+861 

>member
-8 KKILII
+8 KKILVI
-14 TFLLSLLPLMAS
+14 TLLLSLLPLIAS
-26 SLILFFNLETT
+26 SMVLFFNLEST
-37 SARLTSEIGDT
+37 SARLTSEIGDR

-71 LRQCESDLI
+71 LRQCENDLI
-80 FLSGSQLDQA
+80 FLSRSQLDQA

-101 EIWYRTG
+101 DIWYRTG
-108 SASAPLEIREQVPLY
+108 STSSPLEIREQVPLY
-123 RSIALIDKNGRE
+123 RSIALIDKTGQE
-135 KLVIRDGAVVP
+135 KLVIRDSVVVP
-146 AIKLRNV
+146 GAELRNISN
-153 AEPARTEFLTE
+153 PARTEFLTE
-164 DYFIRVRT
+164 DYFTRVRA

-186 ISKQDQLNGA
+186 ILKQDQLNGA
-196 DEPEHARDGKSYQG
+196 DEPEHALNGKSYQG
-210 VIRLAA
+210 IIRFAA
-216 ALFDARGTFNGVV
+216 ALFDTRGAFNGMV

-254 FPSYSSGNYAFM
+254 FPSYKSGNYAFM

-284 LDARG
+284 LDSSG
-289 QLIPPYSASSAKSD
+289 HLIPPYSESSAKSD

-320 PNYPLVADQVRKQ
+320 PNYPRVADQVRKR

-343 GGAKKIMAYAPII
+343 GGKKKIMAYAPII

-384 RKGSRLI
+384 RKGSRLV
-391 NLQLG
+391 NQQLG

-402 GFILLITSILAGF
+402 GAILLFTSILAAF
-415 SAWGLSRGITRPLLQ
+415 SAWGLSRGITRPLLR

-442 IRSRV
+442 IHSRV
-447 VATSSDEIGV
+447 AVTSTDEIGE

-469 ETRKNSLL
+469 ETRKNNLL
-477 ATLDELQ
+477 ATLNELQ
-484 RSRMDILEERNFK
+484 RSRIDILEERNFK

-507 IITISP
+507 IITVSS
-513 AGVLTSING
+513 AGILTSING
-522 VGLSFLPDTAWLGE
+522 VGQKFLSDADCLGGE
-536 MYNNVFAEWPDVSAR
+536 YHELFSAWPDVCTR
-551 IDTVLQSSQG
+551 IDTVLQTKQG
-561 YGREPLSR
+561 YGREPLIR
-569 LIDGE
+569 QVDGE
-574 MTYYDFG
+574 ITYYDFG
-581 LFPIGADAEMGL
+581 LFPIGSDAEMGL
-593 TITLRNETERERLRE
+593 TVTLRNETERERLRE

-648 GFSAEDKEMLS
+648 GFSAEDKGMLS

-678 SSPVRTSF
+678 SSPVRTAF
-686 REGDLTQLVKDIL
+686 REGDLTEILKDIL

-704 QAEKQGV
+704 QAENQGV
-711 TLNVSYASLPQFRF
+711 ALNVSYAPLPQFKF

-735 NILKNALEVL
+735 NILKNSLEVL
-745 ESGGEI
+745 ESGGI
-751 SIATECRD
+751 ITITTECHD
-759 TTVTV
+759 TTITV
-764 AIHDNGPGIPQQD
+764 AIHDNGPGILEQD
-777 LPLIFEPFFT
+777 LPLIFEPYFT

-799 TQRIIEEHHGSLTVE
+799 TQRIIEEHHGTLSVE
-814 SDDSTGT
+814 SDGKAGT
-821 TFRIALPFDNPADLP
+821 TFRIALPLGN
-836 DGVRGQEMTVDVKA
+836 Q
-850 RKLAVVRLIDN
+850 AV
-861 LEKGDKL
+861 